1 MLVNLQM
8 FLPHRTELGHF
19 GAEILESQVTLR
31 LPQLAGG
38 QLLLQ
43 AGDVVLGNVLPLS
56 LQILSSLSFI
66 KKMIFITNIY
76 LLIF

>member
-43 AGDVVLGNVLPLS
+43 AGDVVLGDVLPLS
-56 LQILSSLSFI
+56 LQILAKFGVNVI
-66 KKMIFITNIY
+66 KKIIMIFQI
-76 LLIF
+76 